1 VTNVSETVNK
11 KERYVQ
17 ANFFVSYHK
26 KEKNSPAFGKK
37 INSARHFRNYMNG
50 LKNLPLILSSKVKIK
65 LYGNYN
71 YQAET
76 GRPAPARS
84 F

>member
-1 VTNVSETVNK
+1 MFK
-11 KERYVQ
+11 PI
-17 ANFFVSYHK
+17 FFVSYHK
-26 KEKNSPAFGKK
+26 KKKNSPAFGEKK

-50 LKNLPLILSSKVKIK
+50 LKHLPLVLSSKVKIK

-76 GRPAPARS
+76 GRPAPARG